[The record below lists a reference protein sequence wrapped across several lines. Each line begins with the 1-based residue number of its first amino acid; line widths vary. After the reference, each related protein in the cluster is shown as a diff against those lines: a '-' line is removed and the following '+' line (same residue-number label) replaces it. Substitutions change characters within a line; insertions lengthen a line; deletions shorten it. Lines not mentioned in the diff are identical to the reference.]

1 MDESEHTV
9 ESRPAAGKGGPSV
22 ARSWHYRLLWL
33 VALLSL
39 ALNLALFAGIYA
51 FRRQAQEEVR
61 NASRL
66 LNTVEIED
74 FELSVQVDET
84 LPISLTVPFSDTF
97 QTSVSATVP
106 ISTVIPFTDNIE
118 VPVNAVIPIN
128 TQVQVPVPVIGNVV
142 VPIPIVTSI
151 PVSLTVDVPIS
162 RSIPV
167 QLDIPVNLD
176 LEVPVQS
183 EVTIDTEVPVQLEF
197 PVTIPFDEMGF
208 QSLLGQVQEALDVLA
223 ELLGA
228 DTAIDGAPGGE

>member
-1 MDESEHTV
+1 MDETDPTV
-9 ESRPAAGKGGPSV
+9 ESRPAAGEGRSSV

-33 VALLSL
+33 VALASL

-51 FRRQAQEEVR
+51 FRQRAQEEVR

-66 LNTVEIED
+66 LDTVEMED
-74 FELSVQVDET
+74 FQLPIQVDES

-97 QTSVSATVP
+97 QTPISATVP
-106 ISTVIPFTDNIE
+106 ISAAIPFTDNIK
-118 VPVNAVIPIN
+118 VPVNTVIPIN

-162 RSIPV
+162 RTIPI

-176 LEVPVQS
+176 VEVPVES
-183 EVTIDTEVPVQLEF
+183 EVKIDTEVPIQLEF

-208 QSLLGQVQEALDVLA
+208 QAMLRQVQEALDVLA
-223 ELLGA
+223 ELLGT
-228 DTAIDGAPGGE
+228 DTATEGTAGGD

>member
-1 MDESEHTV
+1 MDEAEDTV
-9 ESRPAAGKGGPSV
+9 ESRPAAGKERSSV

-33 VALLSL
+33 VALASL

-51 FRRQAQEEVR
+51 FRQRAQEEVR

-66 LNTVEIED
+66 LNTVEMED
-74 FELSVQVDET
+74 FQLPVQVDET

-97 QTSVSATVP
+97 QAPISTTVP
-106 ISTVIPFTDNIE
+106 ISTGIPFTDNIE
-118 VPVNAVIPIN
+118 VPVNTVIPVN
-128 TQVQVPVPVIGNVV
+128 TQIQVPVPVLGNVV

-162 RSIPV
+162 RTIPV

-176 LEVPVQS
+176 VEVPVES
-183 EVTIDTEVPVQLEF
+183 EVKIDTQVPIQLEF

-208 QSLLGQVQEALDVLA
+208 QALLLQVQEALDVLA
-223 ELLGA
+223 ELLGT
-228 DTAIDGAPGGE
+228 DTNFEGTATGE

>member
-1 MDESEHTV
+1 MNEAENTV
-9 ESRPAAGKGGPSV
+9 DSRPAAERKGSSV

-33 VALLSL
+33 VALASL
-39 ALNLALFAGIYA
+39 ALNLALVAGIYS
-51 FRRQAQEEVR
+51 FRQRAQEEVR

-66 LNTVEIED
+66 LNAVEVEN
-74 FELSVQVDET
+74 FELPVEVDES

-97 QTSVSATVP
+97 QAPISTTVP
-106 ISTVIPFTDNIE
+106 ISAAIPFTDNIE

-162 RSIPV
+162 RTIPV

-176 LEVPVQS
+176 VEVPVES
-183 EVTIDTEVPVQLEF
+183 EVKINTEVPVRLEF
-197 PVTIPFDEMGF
+197 PVTVPFDEMGF
-208 QSLLGQVQEALDVLA
+208 QALLGQVQEALDVLA
-223 ELLGA
+223 ELLGT
-228 DTAIDGAPGGE
+228 DTNFEGTATGE